1 MEMELAVADRSTDQ
15 SVTVLDSPTAD
26 SRRPCR
32 EIVPA
37 TERRSTN
44 ALRMRYRPSSSRRE
58 LKNIS
63 RGREGRIGGFPGGR
77 ASADFGVV
85 RVPRMTRFYSPEQ
98 GPVFRRKRVGR
109 MGSAKTAVECRKHL
123 FCFI

>member
-44 ALRMRYRPSSSRRE
+44 ALRMRYRPSSSRQE
-58 LKNIS
+58 SENIS
-63 RGREGRIGGFPGGR
+63 RGREGESGGSVGLCFGR
-77 ASADFGVV
+77 DLGWFGW
-85 RVPRMTRFYSPEQ
+85 SE
-98 GPVFRRKRVGR
+98 
-109 MGSAKTAVECRKHL
+109 
-123 FCFI
+123 